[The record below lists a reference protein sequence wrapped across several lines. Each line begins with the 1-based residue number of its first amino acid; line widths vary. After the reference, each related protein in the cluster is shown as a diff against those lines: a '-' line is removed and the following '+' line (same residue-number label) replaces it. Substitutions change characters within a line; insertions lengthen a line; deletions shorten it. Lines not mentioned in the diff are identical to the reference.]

1 MHSRASILIIP
12 ALMFVIAQIV
22 SICGAFN
29 ALSALDT
36 DGIND
41 MSLEDIVFLDPFL
54 RSHSDAKTI
63 LFEISDN
70 FYNAV
75 TTSVFYVDELVWE
88 GPQVLEFER
97 AKKVSGSPPGE
108 LWLTNRVL
116 LI

>member
-1 MHSRASILIIP
+1 MHSRASILIFP

-22 SICGAFN
+22 SICGAFQ

-36 DGIND
+36 DGIDD

-63 LFEISDN
+63 LFDFGDKI
-70 FYNAV
+70 YAAA
-75 TTSVFYVDELVWE
+75 TTPVFYVDEIVWE
-88 GPQVLEFER
+88 GPQVLEVER
-97 AKKVSGSPPGE
+97 ARKISGSPPGE